1 MANNIKKKDFG
12 FLSFFGHI
20 DRIQQRVLS
29 PSLNLK
35 IKKTMAFTRTWPDYI
50 IIGTMKGG
58 TSSLYQYLTLH
69 PEVLPANSKETHY
82 FDINYHEGKN
92 WYRTN
97 FVKKKYKLPG
107 QLTGEASPYY
117 IFHPLA
123 AERVARLLPEIKLIA
138 LFRNPTERAYSHY
151 QHSCRTKVETQSFE
165 QALKLEPERLAGEK
179 EKMLRDPK
187 YHSQHYQM
195 FSYLARGRYAE
206 QLKVWFRYFR
216 REQFLILKSED
227 MFAMPQEMMNKVFD
241 FFSLPPHIGSE
252 FKKYNYHGEYS
263 DMPETAR
270 KQLNEYFEPYNK
282 ELYELLD
289 MDFNW

>member
-1 MANNIKKKDFG
+1 MANNVKKNG
-12 FLSFFGHI
+12 SGLLSFFGHI
-20 DRIQQRVLS
+20 DRIRQRVLP

-35 IKKTMAFTRTWPDYI
+35 IKKTVAFTRTWPDYI

-69 PEVLPANSKETHY
+69 PEVLPADSKETHY

-97 FVKKKYKLPG
+97 FVKKKYKLSG
-107 QLTGEASPYY
+107 QITGEASPYY
-117 IFHPLA
+117 IFHPLV
-123 AERVARLLPEIKLIA
+123 AERIAKLLPEIKLIA

-151 QHSCRTKVETQSFE
+151 QHSYRTKVETQSFE

-187 YHSQHYQM
+187 YHSQHCQM

-227 MFAMPQEMMNKVFD
+227 MFTMPQETMNKVFD
-241 FFSLPPHIGSE
+241 FLTLPFHHSTE

-263 DMPETAR
+263 DMPESIR
-270 KQLNEYFEPYNK
+270 KQLDEYFEPYNN
-282 ELYELLD
+282 ELYELLGI
-289 MDFNW
+289 DFKW